1 MKTIFLICGAIG
13 MIFITLRCGEMETN
27 HLIGLST
34 ATLLCYMIY
43 IHDSLEEKINNKN
56 KKSDETKSK
65 ENPN

>member
-1 MKTIFLICGAIG
+1 MKTLFLIFGGIG
-13 MIFITLRCGEMETN
+13 MIYISLRCGVMETN
-27 HLIGLST
+27 HLIGLCT

-43 IHDSLEEKINNKN
+43 VHDSLEEKLNNKN